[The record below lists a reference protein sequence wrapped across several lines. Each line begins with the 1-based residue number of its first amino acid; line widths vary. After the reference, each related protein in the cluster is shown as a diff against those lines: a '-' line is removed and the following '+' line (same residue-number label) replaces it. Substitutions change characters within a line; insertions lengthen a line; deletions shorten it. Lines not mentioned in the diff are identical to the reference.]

1 MLQRIKSNLLLTV
14 KNSDGTLV
22 DFSKA
27 SNILFS
33 LKQQHGIYLEFPALL
48 VEEKLLV
55 TVPYEDAMK
64 LTTSPTKA
72 QLYWTDEY
80 NHKRATTVCNISVEE
95 LIREVG
101 YDGAMSIR

>member
-1 MLQRIKSNLLLTV
+1 MLQRIESNLLLTV
-14 KNSDGTLV
+14 KNLDGTPV

-33 LKQQHGIYLEFPALL
+33 IRQQHGVYLEFPALL
-48 VEEKLLV
+48 VEGKLLV
-55 TVPYEDAMK
+55 KVPYEDAMK

-80 NHKRATTVCNISVEE
+80 DRKHATTACDIPVEE
-95 LIREVG
+95 LIREAG
-101 YDGAMSIR
+101 YD

>member
-1 MLQRIKSNLLLTV
+1 MLQRIESNLLLTV
-14 KNSDGTLV
+14 KDSNGTPV

-33 LKQQHGIYLEFPALL
+33 LRQQHGIYLEFPAIL

-55 TVPYEDAMK
+55 KVPYEDAMK
-64 LTTSPTKA
+64 LTTSSAKA

-80 NHKRATTVCNISVEE
+80 NHKHATTTCDISVDE

-101 YDGAMSIR
+101 YD

>member
-1 MLQRIKSNLLLTV
+1 MLQRIESLLSLTV

-27 SNILFS
+27 SSILFS
-33 LKQQHGIYLEFPALL
+33 IRQQHGIYLEFPGLL
-48 VEEKLLV
+48 VEGKLLV
-55 TVPYEDAMK
+55 KVPYEDAMK

-80 NHKRATTVCNISVEE
+80 NHKHATTACEIPVDE
-95 LIREVG
+95 LIREAG
-101 YDGAMSIR
+101 YD